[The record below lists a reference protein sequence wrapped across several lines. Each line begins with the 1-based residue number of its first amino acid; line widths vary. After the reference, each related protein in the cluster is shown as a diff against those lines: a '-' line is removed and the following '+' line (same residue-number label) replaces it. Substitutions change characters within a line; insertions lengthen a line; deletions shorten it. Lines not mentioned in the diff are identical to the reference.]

1 MRKSLLIP
9 VTAVMLS
16 LFIQHPA
23 RLTAQAPSSPA
34 SFVTWTL
41 PTLTGADTLRLEGY
55 TPSATLTFTL
65 PPGWQASAFSHSGQL
80 TLYYRISDL
89 ARAGA
94 TLTVRFNEQNLYSA
108 KFISRDGSLTF
119 DLPAGPFRSGRN
131 TVELLAF
138 LPLEEDRDCIV
149 PNHPARWLEFGP
161 TSQISLTVEPLAT
174 PLSLADFPLS
184 FEVMGDDSSGQ
195 VTFVVPDAP
204 DNQELSA
211 LAAVAFVL
219 ARESVSQPGW
229 SVVPAGRFDPDALAG
244 PVVLVGVAG
253 RNSYVDQLAPAN
265 GGGAGWLSLARPD
278 WSRGQPVLAVGGP
291 DGQAVLQA
299 ANALAD
305 PLARLKMEGDTV
317 VVDELPGDESQA
329 LPEQFTLAD
338 LGYSERVARGAGEHS
353 LIYTFDIPFKWSPE
367 DGRLALHFAHSALAD
382 PRVASLTVRL
392 NGFTVA
398 DIRLDAPESP
408 SDRVEFSAPKR
419 LLRPGR
425 NFLRLAF
432 DFGAPVQ
439 LCEAGSAEG
448 PWAAVR
454 PDTTLT
460 LPHGD
465 KGGRISLNDFPY
477 LFASP
482 VDLADLTVALP
493 SESTSTDLA
502 DALNLVRVLS
512 PHGSQS
518 PFAPRLALSGSLD
531 AETKQSHLILLGPPS
546 QQPLLTELNPQLHL
560 PFDLE
565 SGTLLPTYGI
575 RVPIAAPDLGVVQI
589 LRSPWGENRVILV
602 ASGTSAAGYQRAL
615 QLLTDPFLQ
624 PELAGQLALIAA
636 GSTAG
641 GPRVYTQSVA
651 DMAAVPAVGTADR
664 ALDQSLGADSRW
676 RAPILILAALLVVA
690 IVATLALVWYR
701 RRHRP

>member
-1 MRKSLLIP
+1 MRKWILIP
-9 VTAVMLS
+9 ITAVTLLLVLQRPGQLS
-16 LFIQHPA
+16 AQEPPA
-23 RLTAQAPSSPA
+23 AA
-34 SFVTWTL
+34 SVVTWTL
-41 PTLTGADTLRLEGY
+41 PTLAGSDILRLEGY
-55 TPSATLTFTL
+55 TPSTTLTLTL
-65 PPGWQASAFSHSGQL
+65 PPGWQPSAFSHSGQL
-80 TLYYRISDL
+80 TLDYRISAL
-89 ARAGA
+89 ARPGA
-94 TLTVRFNEQNLYSA
+94 TLTVRFNDQDLYSA
-108 KFISRDGSLTF
+108 TFQSRAGSLTF
-119 DLPAGPFRSGRN
+119 DLPASLFLSGRN

-161 TSQISLTVEPLAT
+161 TSKISLTVEPLET
-174 PLSLADFPLS
+174 PLSLADFPVS
-184 FEVMGDDSSGQ
+184 FEVMGDAGSGQ

-219 ARESVSQPGW
+219 ARESIGRPGW
-229 SVVPAGRFDPDALAG
+229 SVVPAGRFDPGALAG
-244 PVVLVGVAG
+244 PAVLVGVAG

-265 GGGAGWLSLARPD
+265 GGQAGWLSLARPD
-278 WSRGQPVLAVGGP
+278 WSRGRPVLSVGGP

-305 PLARLKMEGDTV
+305 PLARLQMQGDTV
-317 VVDELPGDESQA
+317 VVEKLPRDEPPV
-329 LPEQFTLAD
+329 LPEQFTFAD

-353 LIYTFDIPFKWSPE
+353 LIYTFDIPFNWSPE
-367 DGRLALHFAHSALAD
+367 DGRLALHFAHSALVD

-408 SDRVEFSAPKR
+408 SDRVEFSVPKR

-425 NFLRLAF
+425 NFLRLTF

-465 KGGRISLNDFPY
+465 KGGRISLDDFPY
-477 LFASP
+477 LFASQ
-482 VDLADLTVALP
+482 VDLADLTVVLP
-493 SESTSTDLA
+493 AQSTNTDLA

-512 PHGSQS
+512 PESS
-518 PFAPRLALSGSLD
+518 PSVFGPRLAVADSLD
-531 AETKQSHLILLGPPS
+531 EETKRSHLIVLGTPS
-546 QQPLLTELNPQLHL
+546 RQPLLTELNPRLHL

-565 SGTLLPTYGI
+565 TGSLLPTYGI
-575 RVPIAAPDLGVVQI
+575 RVPTAAPDLGVVQV
-589 LRSPWGENRVILV
+589 LHSPWAENHVILL
-602 ASGTSAAGYQRAL
+602 ASGTSATGYRRAL
-615 QLLTDPFLQ
+615 HLLTDPLLQ

-636 GSTAG
+636 GGAEG

-651 DMAAVPAVGTADR
+651 DVAAVPAVGTADR
-664 ALDQSLGADSRW
+664 AFDQVLGANSPW
-676 RAPILILAALLVVA
+676 RAVILVLAALLILA
-690 IVATLALVWYR
+690 ILATLALAWYR
-701 RRHRP
+701 RRYRP